1 MPALPMRKPSKE
13 FEELVSD
20 YPANA
25 LQKWGDGF
33 TLTDSD
39 IDFVNNLLLEEGA
52 PMESEPLAIAI
63 IRERLQDEAKRRARL
78 SPDDAIYLPRNS
90 YHVGQRLVFPTLGFI
105 HGTVTAVRPGENPE
119 AGSFDVIRVQSEGGE
134 REFAARLGSHRL
146 NTIPLETLLG
156 GNDQPPEQILA
167 EHGDSILKVLE
178 SKLNKTA
185 DIVKIGGRWFPRSL
199 LSEISH
205 GHLNLAEA
213 VLDVAGGG
221 PLPTS
226 ALLEHIDLPH
236 NVDPRLASFS
246 LEYALYQDER
256 FEEVG
261 PAGEMAWFLRRLEPP
276 EVMFPPRRLAC
287 DPTPPAR
294 TKMTDPLRTLE
305 RELDDEWGPPEE
317 MTGEVHEVTLTL
329 DFPHWRVGTLP
340 LTRRLANIFPHAH
353 QATRIRFEFVDQET
367 GQRFPGWVVAP
378 FRYVFGLAEWYPKKG
393 LLPGG
398 MLKIREGD
406 GPGEIILEAET
417 RKPVREWIRTASAS
431 ANNRLIFSMQ
441 KQAVAVNYDEL
452 SVIAIDNPQSI
463 DDLWL
468 RLDEQKVAL
477 DRLLADVFRELAKL
491 NPQSTVHARTLYSA
505 INVVR
510 RTPPG
515 PIFMELMGRAYYS
528 HVGDLYYRFD
538 EAQWTEN
545 R

>member
-1 MPALPMRKPSKE
+1 MRSPSKE
-13 FEELVSD
+13 FEELVLD

-25 LQKWGDGF
+25 SQPWGEGF
-33 TLTDSD
+33 TLIDSD
-39 IDFVNNLLLEEGA
+39 LDFINNLLLEEGA
-52 PMESEPLAIAI
+52 PMESDPLAVAV
-63 IRERLQDEAKRRARL
+63 IRERLQGEAKRRARL
-78 SPDDAIYLPRNS
+78 SPDDVIYRPRNA
-90 YHVGQRLVFPTLGFI
+90 YRIGQRLVFPTLGFI
-105 HGTVTAVRPGENPE
+105 HGTVTAIRPGVNPE
-119 AGSFDVIRVQSEGGE
+119 TGPFDVIRIQSEGGE
-134 REFAARLGSHRL
+134 RELASNLANHRL
-146 NTIPLETLLG
+146 NTIPLELLLG
-156 GNDQPPEQILA
+156 ASDRSPEQILA
-167 EHGDSILKVLE
+167 DHGNTIRTALE
-178 SKLNKTA
+178 SKLSQAA

-199 LSEISH
+199 LIDISH

-226 ALLEHIDLPH
+226 ALLEHIDLPR

-276 EVMFPPRRLAC
+276 EVMFPPRRLAF
-287 DPTPPAR
+287 DPAAIAR
-294 TKMTDPLRTLE
+294 PKISDSLLTLE
-305 RELDDEWGPPEE
+305 RELDDEWGSTDAAGGEIRE
-317 MTGEVHEVTLTL
+317 VGMTLN
-329 DFPHWRVGTLP
+329 FPHWRVGTLP
-340 LTRRLANIFPHAH
+340 LTARLAKIFPHAH

-367 GQRFPGWVVAP
+367 GERFPGWVVAP

-398 MLKIREGD
+398 MLKIRD
-406 GPGEIILEAET
+406 GNIPGEIILEAAT
-417 RKPVREWIRTASAS
+417 RKPAREWIRTASA
-431 ANNRLIFSMQ
+431 APNNRLTFSMQ

-452 SVIAIDNPQSI
+452 SVIAVDDPRSI

-477 DRLLADVFRELAKL
+477 DHLVSDVFRELAKL
-491 NPQSTVHARTLYSA
+491 NPQSTVHARTLYGA

-515 PIFMELMGRAYYS
+515 PIFAELMARPYYS
-528 HVGDLYYRFD
+528 HMGDLYYRFD
-538 EAQWTEN
+538 EVQWTEN